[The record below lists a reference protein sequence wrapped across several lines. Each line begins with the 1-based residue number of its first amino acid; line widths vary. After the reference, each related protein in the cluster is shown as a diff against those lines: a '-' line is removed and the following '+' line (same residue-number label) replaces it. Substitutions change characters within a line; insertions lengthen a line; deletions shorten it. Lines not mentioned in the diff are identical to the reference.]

1 MRSTNENGE
10 SAYVCIVPYYN
21 AIEVKW
27 GEMKWSEVKW
37 KILIQEYRVDIA
49 NASSF
54 SMKI

>member
-10 SAYVCIVPYYN
+10 SAYVCTVPYYN

-37 KILIQEYRVDIA
+37 KILIQ
-49 NASSF
+49 
-54 SMKI
+54 